1 MVRIRLLCKCDMG
14 NVGDVVNVD
23 KKGAKAMVDAK
34 DAEYDFE
41 VTKEEAVQLNKNLNK
56 KRNGKKQ
63 QEKKE
68 EKEIGHQA
76 TLDDIQMEPVIHDG
90 RPMWLVIKKR
100 KIIPLIQG
108 RSLEKQL
115 KDPLDPELV
124 TEFEIKPP
132 GLWKCR
138 RCHAIIE
145 SNPEEPT
152 ECYKERG
159 GCGRQST
166 FEYVTKK
173 INPDRWKLTHWTSLE
188 DVSMIDVFD
197 DLVKLLKQVIIFPD
211 EIYYRMYALWIISQ
225 YKWES
230 WSSVGFWIFRG
241 MPNSGKTRAL
251 ELIKE
256 LGYRAIQ
263 TSNTTFVAMC
273 RLTHYNNA
281 TVLVDEADTNLN
293 PNTDEGKEFL
303 RFVRSSYRRGS
314 VYTTAD
320 KEDQE
325 EVFSYRN
332 FGFKAFAAEKAFNV
346 ALLTRCIVVNMEK
359 DLPEHTEL
367 RYVQNQLDD
376 LQNKLMNY
384 RYTFNDAPDLGE
396 DFCLKGRNREIFEA
410 IIATGMHIGIDISD
424 IIDFAQQRDKEE
436 EEALEESEEHEI
448 LVAIKEMSEIGTL
461 LDAPETMA
469 ISDIFNH
476 MGWDIIYEKDPKDAK
491 NAKMRIGY
499 FFKNNGLKTK
509 RLTKGKAL
517 IFNDERNQKKLKYL
531 WKRYKV

>member
-1 MVRIRLLCKCDMG
+1 MDIKPIPG
-14 NVGDVVNVD
+14 NPESNYEKEKREKE
-23 KKGAKAMVDAK
+23 KK
-34 DAEYDFE
+34 DFE
-41 VTKEEAVQLNKNLNK
+41 ITKEEAIKLNKELNK
-56 KRNGKKQ
+56 KREKKKKQ
-63 QEKKE
+63 PQEKKE

-76 TLDDIQMEPVIHDG
+76 TLDQVELEPIIHEG
-90 RPMWLVIKKR
+90 KPMWLVVRKR
-100 KIIPLIQG
+100 KIIPIVPG
-108 RSLEKQL
+108 RTMEQMI
-115 KDPLDPELV
+115 KDPLESETETKYEL
-124 TEFEIKPP
+124 KNQ
-132 GLWKCR
+132 GLWRCR

-145 SNPEEPT
+145 SNPEVPD
-152 ECYKERG
+152 ECYKEQG
-159 GCGRQST
+159 GCGRHAP
-166 FEYVTKK
+166 FEHVTKI
-173 INPDRWKLTHWTSLE
+173 INPDRWKLTHWTPLE
-188 DVSMIDVFD
+188 DISMIEVFD
-197 DLVKLLKQVIIFPD
+197 DLVKLLKQVIMFPD

-225 YKWES
+225 YKWEC
-230 WSSVGFWIFRG
+230 WNSVGFWIFRG
-241 MPNSGKTRAL
+241 LPNSGKTRAL

-303 RFVRSSYRRGS
+303 RFVRSSYRKGS

-367 RYVQNQLDD
+367 RYVQDQLDNI
-376 LQNKLMNY
+376 QNKLMNY
-384 RYTFNDAPDLGE
+384 RYKFNDPPDLGE

-410 IIATGMHIGIDISD
+410 IIATGMHIGIKIND

-436 EEALEESEEHEI
+436 EEALEESEEHEM
-448 LVAIKEMSEIGTL
+448 LVAIKELSEIGTL
-461 LDAPETMA
+461 LDAPEIMA

-476 MGWDIIYEKDPKDAK
+476 MGWDIIYEKEPKEAK
-491 NAKMRIGY
+491 NARMRIGY

-509 RLTKGKAL
+509 RITKGKAL